1 MNSLKELAE
10 SILYTFTLPEREA
23 YIDQNQG
30 YITKDESDKRI
41 FKVIVVLHVTL
52 QIMTLFLTIVISL
65 QHDPD
70 LVLNIPGKN
79 SKNVFGLIYY
89 FLNQFQPLKKKKR
102 K

>member
-1 MNSLKELAE
+1 MNPLKELAE
-10 SILYTFTLPEREA
+10 SILYTFTLSEREA

-52 QIMTLFLTIVISL
+52 QIMTLFLTIVIAI
-65 QHDPD
+65 QHD

-79 SKNVFGLIYY
+79 SKKVFGLIYY

>member
-1 MNSLKELAE
+1 MNPLKELAE

-52 QIMTLFLTIVISL
+52 QIMTLFLTIVIAI
-65 QHDPD
+65 QYDH

-79 SKNVFGLIYY
+79 SKNALKIHILTEIFEL
-89 FLNQFQPLKKKKR
+89 FQL
-102 K
+102 

>member
-1 MNSLKELAE
+1 MNPLKELAE

-52 QIMTLFLTIVISL
+52 QIMTLFLTIVIAI
-65 QHDPD
+65 QYDHH

-79 SKNVFGLIYY
+79 SKYALKIHILTEIFVL
-89 FLNQFQPLKKKKR
+89 FQL
-102 K
+102 

>member
-1 MNSLKELAE
+1 MNPLKELAE

-52 QIMTLFLTIVISL
+52 QIMTLFLTIVIAI
-65 QHDPD
+65 QHD